1 MLAREY
7 NLRMINKNKI
17 NSSNRPLSPH
27 LQIYRPSF
35 TMMMSIMHRISG
47 VVLYFGSFLLLA
59 WYISILLGP
68 EAYQLLKKLFS
79 FLIIKLALF
88 VFTWIFFHHL
98 FGGIRHFIWDTGRG
112 FELNTIEW
120 LARLTAIFSLLSAL
134 IVWFL

>member
-59 WYISILLGP
+59 WYISILIGP
-68 EAYQLLKKLFS
+68 EAYQLLNKLFS
-79 FLIIKLALF
+79 FLIIKLGLF

>member
-68 EAYQLLKKLFS
+68 EAYQLLNKLLC